1 MGESKQTHEWRLRL
15 LVLGSLLPD
24 VRRGHF
30 KSLYAERGGEGKNTD
45 GLSERTIGRMAGMDE

>member
-15 LVLGSLLPD
+15 LALGSLLPD
-24 VRRGHF
+24 GRRGHF
-30 KSLYAERGGEGKNTD
+30 KSLYAEREEEKNTD